1 MNAVPSV
8 AARRVRRRLATEAR
22 ASPRVREH
30 PGAHARAS
38 PAAEHGVAAA
48 PGSAREQGQAAVELA
63 LAFPIVM
70 VLLLA
75 LVQVTLVVRD
85 QVAVIHAAREG
96 ARAAATTGATAGD
109 GVAAARQ
116 ATALESGRLSV
127 EVTIGAEVQATV
139 RYRSPTAVPLVGHLL
154 GDVTVRATAVMR
166 AEP

>member
-1 MNAVPSV
+1 MTTLLPV
-8 AARRVRRRLATEAR
+8 AARRRRRGATTSR
-22 ASPRVREH
+22 ASP
-30 PGAHARAS
+30 G
-38 PAAEHGVAAA
+38 
-48 PGSAREQGQAAVELA
+48 EQGQAAVELA

-96 ARAAATTGATAGD
+96 ARAAAATGATAGD
-109 GVAAARQ
+109 GVAAAQQ

-127 EVTIGAEVQATV
+127 QVAIGPEVRATV
-139 RYRSPTAVPLVGHLL
+139 RYRSSTDVPLVGRLL
-154 GDVTVRATAVMR
+154 GDVTVQATATMR

>member
-1 MNAVPSV
+1 MNVIRPGTAHRAGEEGDVG
-8 AARRVRRRLATEAR
+8 AR
-22 ASPRVREH
+22 ASPRDE
-30 PGAHARAS
+30 
-38 PAAEHGVAAA
+38 
-48 PGSAREQGQAAVELA
+48 GQAAVELA

-96 ARAAATTGATAGD
+96 ARAAAATGATAGD
-109 GVAAARQ
+109 GVAAAHE

-127 EVTIGAEVQATV
+127 QVAMGTEVRATV
-139 RYRSPTAVPLVGHLL
+139 RYRSPTDVPLVGRLL
-154 GDVTVRATAVMR
+154 GDVTVQATAVMR

>member
-1 MNAVPSV
+1 MTTLPPV
-8 AARRVRRRLATEAR
+8 AARRPRRRATPPR
-22 ASPRVREH
+22 ASPGE
-30 PGAHARAS
+30 
-38 PAAEHGVAAA
+38 E
-48 PGSAREQGQAAVELA
+48 GQAAVELA

-96 ARAAATTGATAGD
+96 ARAAAATGATAGD
-109 GVAAARQ
+109 GVAAAQQ

-127 EVTIGAEVQATV
+127 QVAIGPEVRATV
-139 RYRSPTAVPLVGHLL
+139 RYRSPTDVPLVGRLL
-154 GDVTVRATAVMR
+154 GDVTVQATATMR